1 MLSDSSSNSSNQD
14 NDEIKMPVNAQ
25 ILEIKLEGHKW
36 FEKIKK
42 LEAQIKQ
49 INQPTNLPNSC
60 TLIKA

>member
-1 MLSDSSSNSSNQD
+1 
-14 NDEIKMPVNAQ
+14 MPVNAQ